1 MLIKHFF
8 SSYYLVHFCFT
19 CHGSWAVSPLFSYSP
34 VPVQCECL
42 LPFFSY
48 HYDVSRASLLRFS
61 SYLPIALPLRPPVSH
76 LLALNSCPVVGD
88 RVSPSM
94 SCVFT
99 LRELSPLMV
108 VQATPCFPFC
118 LPQTLELTFPPT
130 EAHDLWS

>member
-1 MLIKHFF
+1 MGVGLCLPFF
-8 SSYYLVHFCFT
+8 PI
-19 CHGSWAVSPLFSYSP
+19 PLCLSD
-34 VPVQCECL
+34 VKCL
-42 LPFFSY
+42 LPFFSH

-61 SYLPIALPLRPPVSH
+61 PYLPIALPLRPPVSH
-76 LLALNSCPVVGD
+76 LLALNSCLVVGAQ
-88 RVSPSM
+88 VSPSL